1 MIIDKNIFSCRETE
15 ILYWCSTGKTYSE
28 IAHMLN
34 ISVSTV
40 KFHMGNTVRKLGVNN
55 AKHAIRL
62 GIELNIFSAYPER

>member
-1 MIIDKNIFSCRETE
+1 
-15 ILYWCSTGKTYSE
+15 
-28 IAHMLN
+28 MLN